1 MHLPV
6 CIQMCAIMKP
16 SSVSGLVLVGTSSR
30 VGKGAA
36 KGYIKAAEESDAK
49 GLGGLAAVQRA
60 MVIDVLQLA

>member
-1 MHLPV
+1 
-6 CIQMCAIMKP
+6 MKP